1 MGRYTPSI
9 EGKSSI
15 SVLESVNL
23 GGLEQWILIRGADID
38 KPLILFL
45 HGGPGNAQ
53 IGWAAHYQGRLE
65 EDFVVV
71 NWDQRGSG
79 LSYQETIP
87 LETMNIKQFI
97 QDAHELIKYLL
108 QRLNKQ
114 KLFLVGHSWGTVLG
128 TNLIEKYPELFYAYV
143 GIGQTVDF
151 QRGELLSYQ
160 FTLDH
165 AKTNKV
171 QEAIEEL
178 TEIGLPPY
186 KDMFNGL
193 FTQRKWLNE
202 FGGVIK
208 DKDFFNKLTQI
219 IRNRPEYTE
228 EDEERMNEGN
238 QFSVRA
244 MWPEVL
250 TVNLLEQVKTVKVPV
265 YFLMGKHDYNTPNE
279 LVKEFFASLKA
290 PHKEML
296 QFDNVAHCLLFEDP
310 GAFQRRMYM
319 ISQSFR

>member
-1 MGRYTPSI
+1 MERYTPSI
-9 EGKSSI
+9 SGKSSI
-15 SVLESVNL
+15 SVLESVKL
-23 GGLEQWILIRGADID
+23 GELEQWILIRGEDID
-38 KPLILFL
+38 KPVLLFL

-53 IGWAAHYQGRLE
+53 IGWAPHFQAQLE
-65 EDFVVV
+65 KDFVVV

-87 LETMNIKQFI
+87 VESMNINQFI
-97 QDAHELIKYLL
+97 EDANELTKYLL
-108 QRLNKQ
+108 DRLNKQ
-114 KLFLVGHSWGTVLG
+114 KIFLVGHSWGTVIG
-128 TNLIEKYPELFYAYV
+128 TSLIEKFPELFYAYI
-143 GIGQTVDF
+143 GIGQSVDF

-165 AKTNKV
+165 AKANNV
-171 QEAIEEL
+171 QEAILEL
-178 TEIGLPPY
+178 TEIGPPPY

-208 DKDFFNKLTQI
+208 EKGFFNKLAQI
-219 IRNRPEYTE
+219 TRNRPEYTE

-238 QFSVRA
+238 QFSVKA

-250 TVNLLEQVKTVKVPV
+250 TVNLLEQIKAVKVPV

-279 LVKEFFASLKA
+279 LVKEFYTSLDA
-290 PHKEML
+290 PHKEL
-296 QFDNVAHCLLFEDP
+296 LEFDDVAHCLLFEDP
-310 GAFQRRMYM
+310 ERFYKVMWR
-319 ISQSFR
+319 ISQKHI